1 MVLLRHTSGLV
12 HKSGYNSVMII
23 DQQVYNGDL
32 IHDRFAYKFF
42 RKEVSPYGNIVA
54 FRAPMYVSDNLIDLE
69 DTLAN
74 DYIYSE
80 DAINFCWE
88 IPNLCPLGA
97 VSFQRLFNTTIAGML
112 GQLIQKPIN
121 MDGDDIMVTD
131 EFHGSD
137 NKKRSEGKVS
147 VSITYSKENI
157 ALGHTGINVNAGKK
171 APGFAYSSNMSD
183 SQVKAFMEAVV
194 KAFELEVKDQWIAT
208 TKIIS

>member
-1 MVLLRHTSGLV
+1 
-12 HKSGYNSVMII
+12 MII

-74 DYIYSE
+74 DYIFSE

-97 VSFQRLFNTTIAGML
+97 VAFQRLFNTTIAGML

-121 MDGDDIMVTD
+121 MDGDDIMVSD
-131 EFHGSD
+131 EFIGSD
-137 NKKRSEGKVS
+137 SKKRTEGKVS
-147 VSITYSKENI
+147 VSITYSKEDI
-157 ALGHTGINVNAGKK
+157 ALGHTGINVQAGKK
-171 APGFAYSSNMSD
+171 APGFAYSSNLND
-183 SQVKAFMEAVV
+183 NQIEAFMNAVI